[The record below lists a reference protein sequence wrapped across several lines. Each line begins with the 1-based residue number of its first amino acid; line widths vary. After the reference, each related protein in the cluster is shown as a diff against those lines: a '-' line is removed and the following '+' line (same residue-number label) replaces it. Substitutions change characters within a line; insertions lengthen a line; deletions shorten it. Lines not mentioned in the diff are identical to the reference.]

1 MNSVELPQ
9 PLPEKPSRIA
19 LKLYDHPIEM
29 LHRLSPSEAHSLATD
44 SLPVSTSAEVMTKH
58 GISAILTAN
67 PSTLCPENLWR
78 NQNLDHKPADRT
90 LKNLDNGQCEEGVD
104 ISEEILYST
113 SIPLIPYKNQVGGH
127 TPLLRFS
134 RKALCKPLNVHEKN
148 FYEHIEANHPELLS
162 FTAKYIGVININFK
176 TERSGELTPEF
187 IFTKNRHILP
197 DWLVK
202 KLSFRGSNESVLNKS
217 CPGLSKANNELKE
230 QIVKELLS
238 PTPTKDTDQGSS
250 ESERRGDATKYV
262 MQRRKS
268 TPQVRPSLS
277 RKVSRDSTTPVPV
290 VEASLPR
297 PHKEK
302 FTNPWSVQCYKRFR
316 ANSTASEDI
325 KEWMLLEDL
334 VDGIKS
340 PCILDLKMGTRQ
352 YGVNATKKKY
362 DSQTLKCAKST
373 SKSLG
378 VRMCGMQVS
387 RPKINEVYYQNKYHG
402 RKLNEAGF
410 KSALEAY
417 LYDGE
422 QVATRH
428 IPTIVRKLQS
438 LSRAVKNTD
447 CYRFYASSLLFV
459 YDSTE
464 PYDSKEISI
473 KMIDFANSVTN
484 AQTLRKDKTV
494 PYPPTKPGPDGGYL
508 HGLRT
513 LIYSFQ
519 EIWQQHASAE
529 DRERYG
535 DSLLSSESDNECD
548 ISDAI
553 YSWKVNPA
561 E

>member
-1 MNSVELPQ
+1 MS
-9 PLPEKPSRIA
+9 
-19 LKLYDHPIEM
+19 
-29 LHRLSPSEAHSLATD
+29 
-44 SLPVSTSAEVMTKH
+44 KH
-58 GISAILTAN
+58 GRSAIITTN
-67 PSTLCPENLWR
+67 PTGLCTDNLWR
-78 NQNLDHKPADRT
+78 TQTIDTHSSDLPLKT
-90 LKNLDNGQCEEGVD
+90 LEATPYEESPELSDD
-104 ISEEILYST
+104 IMYSS
-113 SIPLIPYKNQVGGH
+113 SIPLIPYRNQVGGH

-148 FYEHIEANHPELLS
+148 FYEHIEANHPELLP

-202 KLSFRGSNESVLNKS
+202 KLSFCSPGDALLSKS

-238 PTPTKDTDQGSS
+238 PISKESDQGSS
-250 ESERRGDATKYV
+250 DSERRGEAGKYV

-268 TPQVRPSLS
+268 TPQVRPTLG
-277 RKVSRDSTTPVPV
+277 RKVSRDSTATSIPVPDTPLTR
-290 VEASLPR
+290 SHS
-297 PHKEK
+297 HKEK

-316 ANSTASEDI
+316 ANSASSEDI

-352 YGVNATKKKY
+352 YGVNATQKKY

-387 RPKINEVYYQNKYHG
+387 RPKVNEVYYQNKYHG

-417 LYDGE
+417 LFDGE
-422 QVATRH
+422 RVDTRH
-428 IPTIVRKLQS
+428 IPTIIRKLQS
-438 LSRAVKNTD
+438 LSKAVKNTD

-459 YDSTE
+459 YDSAE
-464 PYDSKEISI
+464 SGEDKEISI

-484 AQTLRKDKTV
+484 AQTLRKDKSV

-529 DRERYG
+529 DRERHG